1 MLRQENVI
9 GEHMR
14 EEREID
20 NYQVTSKMDE
30 FYAACC
36 KDDALKQRF
45 LADPHAI
52 LAEHAMDSINTLI
65 VACWKDDA
73 LMQRFLA
80 DPHAILAEHGMDVPE
95 GINVKVIVD
104 GDLSHYV
111 LPLNW
116 WEQRIA
122 LWRKGV
128 EDIYLI
134 LLITKE
140 KKRKLA

>member
-1 MLRQENVI
+1 
-9 GEHMR
+9 MR

-36 KDDALKQRF
+36 KDDALK
-45 LADPHAI
+45 
-52 LAEHAMDSINTLI
+52 
-65 VACWKDDA
+65 
-73 LMQRFLA
+73 QRFLA

-122 LWRKGV
+122 LWRNGE
-128 EDIYLI
+128 EDTHLI
-134 LLITKE
+134 LLITK
-140 KKRKLA
+140 KKTKLA

>member
-1 MLRQENVI
+1 
-9 GEHMR
+9 MR

-52 LAEHAMDSINTLI
+52 LAEHAMDPMNTLI
-65 VACWKDDA
+65 AACWKDDA
-73 LMQRFLA
+73 LKQRFLA